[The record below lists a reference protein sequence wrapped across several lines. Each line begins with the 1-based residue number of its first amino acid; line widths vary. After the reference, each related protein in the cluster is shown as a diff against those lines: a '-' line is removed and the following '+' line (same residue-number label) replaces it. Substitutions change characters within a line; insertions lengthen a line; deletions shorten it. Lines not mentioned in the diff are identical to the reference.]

1 MNMNREKLTISIIVF
16 ENFEPLDVFGPVE
29 VFGKY
34 EQVEMRFISMDGG
47 LVKARTGVE
56 VNTSKWNIENFE
68 DILLVP
74 GGQGTR
80 MLVNNEDFISLL
92 RKFID
97 KSEYCLSVCTGS
109 ALLAKTGALN
119 GITATSNKRAMEW
132 VTSVGADVNWKK
144 KARWCKDGKYY
155 TSSGVSAGIDMAL
168 SFMADLYGKNL
179 AENIANQIEY
189 IWNSNSNDD
198 PFA

>member
-1 MNMNREKLTISIIVF
+1 MNREKVTISIILF

-179 AENIANQIEY
+179 AENVANQIEY

-198 PFA
+198 PFL

>member
-1 MNMNREKLTISIIVF
+1 MNMNREKLTISIVVF